1 MDLTDLEVERLCR
14 DAIAAEPAAVNLVR
28 AGKMGSP
35 YFWHH
40 ILRAIS
46 RAPSRDERERIN
58 ATLARLLRQEHG
70 CR

>member
-14 DAIAAEPAAVNLVR
+14 DAIAAEPRAVDLVR

-35 YFWHH
+35 YFWHR
-40 ILRAIS
+40 ILHAIS

-58 ATLARLLRQEHG
+58 ATLAQILHEEHG
-70 CR
+70 C